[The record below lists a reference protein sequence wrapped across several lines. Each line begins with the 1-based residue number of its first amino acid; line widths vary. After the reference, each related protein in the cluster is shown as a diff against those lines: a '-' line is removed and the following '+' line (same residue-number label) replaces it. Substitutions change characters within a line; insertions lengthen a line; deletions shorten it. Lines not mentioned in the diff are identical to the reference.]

1 MAMAVSL
8 QRNCLASVIALD
20 DDYLA
25 DTQSQTQ
32 KDDYQESQPSQN
44 INEKIFWGR
53 LHKKRLL
60 RHRLGIKNIKNVVY
74 NGEETDYLGK
84 QKQSFFCLFFFVFL
98 PAKVFVLNAFLLPN

>member
-1 MAMAVSL
+1 MAAVRSMA
-8 QRNCLASVIALD
+8 QRNCLASVIELD

-32 KDDYQESQPSQN
+32 KDDGNNQESQVEASQH

-60 RHRLGIKNIKNVVY
+60 RRRLGVSNIKNVVGH
-74 NGEETDYLGK
+74 GEETDYLGK
-84 QKQSFFCLFFFVFL
+84 QKHSSFCLQLFFFL
-98 PAKVFVLNAFLLPN
+98 PV